1 MKKIAVIISLVLI
14 LISGSILAASA
25 QTSAEELLQKYR
37 DEAQLPESE
46 IMYESE
52 SYITLDTEGKTIW
65 RAPFAGIVEF
75 KVPEEWINAK
85 GGIRAI
91 GGTESVE
98 NSGIVDLEVNYI
110 VSEESTYHELT
121 KLIDEALDEENDD
134 DWENLYSEWG
144 SMMTNLFTIY
154 GISENRDEAGLRE
167 GLKKQ
172 YMDYGVDE
180 ETVNALLDQMVIT
193 KIGSAED
200 FNFFFSQNK
209 DEDKSA
215 LADADDVFVK
225 EYEAFSSDISKY
237 IPNFTFARPMGLTEF
252 VDAGTGISFK
262 TTDIEGNPIDTAEL
276 FGSRKVTMV
285 NIWETSCGFCIG
297 ELPDLIKMNKDFQA
311 KDAQIV
317 GIVYDAM
324 EDDLIE
330 EARDIVNDLGVDYV
344 TLLPTA
350 EIRELFKVQSF
361 PTTYFVNEKGEI
373 LGEPVLGAA
382 LDKFPEMVDKYLG
395 R

>member
-14 LISGSILAASA
+14 LISASILAASA

-46 IMYESE
+46 IMFESE

-215 LADADDVFVK
+215 LADADEVFVK
-225 EYEAFSSDISKY
+225 EYEDFSSDISKY

-350 EIRELFKVQSF
+350 EIRDLFKVQSF

-382 LDKFPEMVDKYLG
+382 LDKFPEMVDRYLG

>member
-1 MKKIAVIISLVLI
+1 
-14 LISGSILAASA
+14 
-25 QTSAEELLQKYR
+25 
-37 DEAQLPESE
+37 
-46 IMYESE
+46 
-52 SYITLDTEGKTIW
+52 
-65 RAPFAGIVEF
+65 
-75 KVPEEWINAK
+75 
-85 GGIRAI
+85 
-91 GGTESVE
+91 
-98 NSGIVDLEVNYI
+98 
-110 VSEESTYHELT
+110 
-121 KLIDEALDEENDD
+121 
-134 DWENLYSEWG
+134 
-144 SMMTNLFTIY
+144 MMTNLFTIY

>member
-1 MKKIAVIISLVLI
+1 MKKIAVIISLVFI
-14 LISGSILAASA
+14 LISGSVLAASA

-75 KVPEEWINAK
+75 KVPEEWINAE

-215 LADADDVFVK
+215 LADADEVFVK

-276 FGSRKVTMV
+276 FGSCKVTMV

-382 LDKFPEMVDKYLG
+382 LDKFPEMVDRYLG

>member
-25 QTSAEELLQKYR
+25 QTSADELLQKYR

-46 IMYESE
+46 IMFESE

-144 SMMTNLFTIY
+144 SMMTNLFTVY

-172 YMDYGVDE
+172 YMGYGVDE
-180 ETVNALLDQMVIT
+180 ETVNALLDQMVLT
-193 KIGSAED
+193 KVGSAED

-215 LADADDVFVK
+215 LADADEIFVK
-225 EYEAFSSDISKY
+225 EYEDFSSDISKY

-361 PTTYFVNEKGEI
+361 PTTYFVNERGEI
-373 LGEPVLGAA
+373 LGEPILGAA
-382 LDKFPEMVDKYLG
+382 LDKFPEMVDRYLG
-395 R
+395 S

>member
-25 QTSAEELLQKYR
+25 QTSADELLQKYR

-46 IMYESE
+46 IMFESE

-144 SMMTNLFTIY
+144 SMMTNLFTVY

-172 YMDYGVDE
+172 YMGYGVDE

-215 LADADDVFVK
+215 LADADEVFVK
-225 EYEAFSSDISKY
+225 EYEAFSSDSSKY

-297 ELPDLIKMNKDFQA
+297 ELPDLIKMNKDFLA

-350 EIRELFKVQSF
+350 EIRDLFKVQSF

-382 LDKFPEMVDKYLG
+382 LDKFPEMVDRYLG

>member
-1 MKKIAVIISLVLI
+1 MKKIAVIISLVFI
-14 LISGSILAASA
+14 LISGSVLAASA

-75 KVPEEWINAK
+75 KVPEEWINAE

-98 NSGIVDLEVNYI
+98 NSGIVDLEVKYI

-215 LADADDVFVK
+215 LADADEVFVK

-382 LDKFPEMVDKYLG
+382 LDKFPEMVDRYLG

>member
-1 MKKIAVIISLVLI
+1 MKKIAVIISLVFI
-14 LISGSILAASA
+14 LISGSVLAASA

-75 KVPEEWINAK
+75 KVPEEWINAE

-134 DWENLYSEWG
+134 DWENLYSEWS

-180 ETVNALLDQMVIT
+180 ETVNALLDQMVLT
-193 KIGSAED
+193 KVGSAED

-215 LADADDVFVK
+215 LADADEVFVK

-350 EIRELFKVQSF
+350 EIRDLFKVQSF

-382 LDKFPEMVDKYLG
+382 LDKFPEMVDRYLG

>member
-1 MKKIAVIISLVLI
+1 MKKIAVIISLVFI
-14 LISGSILAASA
+14 LISGSVLAASA

-75 KVPEEWINAK
+75 KVPEEWINAE

-215 LADADDVFVK
+215 LADADEVFVK

>member
-1 MKKIAVIISLVLI
+1 MKKIAVIISLVFV
-14 LISGSILAASA
+14 LISGSITAASA

-46 IMYESE
+46 IMFESE

-75 KVPEEWINAK
+75 KVPEEWINAE

-121 KLIDEALDEENDD
+121 ELIEGALNEENDD
-134 DWENLYSEWG
+134 DWGDLYDEWG
-144 SMMTNLFTIY
+144 SMMTNLFTVY

-172 YMDYGVDE
+172 YMGYGVDE
-180 ETVNALLDQMVIT
+180 ETVNALLDQMVLT
-193 KIGSAED
+193 KAGSAED

-215 LADADDVFVK
+215 LADADEVFVK
-225 EYEAFSSDISKY
+225 EYEDFSSNISKY

-382 LDKFPEMVDKYLG
+382 LDKFPEMVDRYLG

>member
-14 LISGSILAASA
+14 LISASILAASA
-25 QTSAEELLQKYR
+25 QTSADELLQKYR

-46 IMYESE
+46 IMFESE

-144 SMMTNLFTIY
+144 SMMTNLFTVY

-172 YMDYGVDE
+172 YMGYGVDE
-180 ETVNALLDQMVIT
+180 ETVNALLDQMVLT
-193 KIGSAED
+193 KVGSAED

-215 LADADDVFVK
+215 LADADEIFVK
-225 EYEAFSSDISKY
+225 EYEDFSSDISKY

-361 PTTYFVNEKGEI
+361 PTTYFVNERGEI
-373 LGEPVLGAA
+373 LGEPILGAA
-382 LDKFPEMVDKYLG
+382 LDKFPEMVDRYLG
-395 R
+395 S